1 MEVVMEQMSP
11 YTRWTLPRNPP
22 GHNMPVFGFFP
33 EIGNDDEG
41 YGQVEL
47 VWWDCFSKRYHDCVS
62 NQVCK
67 PTLWCSVTYAEPPFK
82 ADTPELCMST
92 CLAVTKEDQ

>member
-1 MEVVMEQMSP
+1 MDFELEPMSP
-11 YTRWTLPRNPP
+11 YTKWKLPEHTP

-41 YGQVEL
+41 YGHVML
-47 VWWDCFSKRYHDCVS
+47 IWWDTFTNRFHECVT
-62 NQVCK
+62 NRVCK
-67 PTLWCSVTYAEPPFK
+67 PTLWCSVTYVEPPFK

-92 CLAVTKEDQ
+92 CLKVARGI